1 MSELF
6 GRQVVLQ
13 VGDLQVR
20 NLRIAF
26 SVVRSTKEEPNTAT
40 ISIYNMKE
48 ETRARLAKEPG
59 LQVYL
64 SAGYESGGGLLFAG
78 QTRKGGVGSVKQGP
92 DWVTKLECGD
102 GAGAYSTANASVSL
116 AKGSSAK
123 DVVLAL
129 VKALK
134 VEPGNVEAALAKGNF
149 RQGLTSYPSG
159 YAFRGKA
166 SVGLS
171 QVLASLGLQWSV
183 QDGKLQVL
191 RPAETTEGQAL
202 LLSPSSGLIGSPEY
216 ATPDKKGGAPTLRAR
231 SLLRAELRP
240 GLRVVIRSREIDGAF
255 KCLKVTHA
263 GDTHGTGDGSWS
275 SDGDFVAVSA

>member
-20 NLRIAF
+20 NLRISF
-26 SVVRSTKEEPNTAT
+26 SVTRSVKEEPNAAT
-40 ISIYNMKE
+40 VSVYNLKE
-48 ETRARLAKEPG
+48 ETRARLAREPG
-59 LQVYL
+59 LAVFL
-64 SAGYESGGGLLFAG
+64 SAGYESGGGLLFSG
-78 QTRKGGVGSVKQGP
+78 QTRKGGVNSVKQGP

-129 VKALK
+129 VKSLK
-134 VEPGNVEAALAKGNF
+134 VDPGNVEAALAKGGF
-149 RQGLTSYPSG
+149 RQGLTGYPSG

-166 SVGLS
+166 SMGLS
-171 QVLASLGLQWSV
+171 QVFASLGLQWSI

-191 RPAETTEGQAL
+191 RPAETAQGQAL
-202 LLSPSSGLIGSPEY
+202 LLSPTSGLIGSPEY
-216 ATPDKKGGAPTLRAR
+216 AVPDKKGGPVTLRAR

-240 GLRVVIRSREIDGAF
+240 GLRVVVRSREIDGAF
-255 KCLKVTHA
+255 KCLKVVHA
-263 GDTHGTGDGSWS
+263 GDSHGAEWG